1 MTPRQMAFDL
11 GAQETYARADF
22 FPSPSN
28 AQAWV
33 TVEDW
38 QNWPLGRML
47 LIGPAGAGKTHLTHI
62 WATSAGAQIIPAQEL
77 AALDPTALP
86 PAIAV
91 EDADQAAGLGNLEI
105 LILDN
110 NQLTALPEGI
120 FANMVQL
127 QNLYLQFNDL
137 SELQV
142 GAFAG
147 LGSLQKLNLVF
158 NQLTQLQAGVFA
170 GLDSLQELSLSFN
183 QLRGLPA
190 GLFAGLGH
198 LQRLDLYS
206 NKLSTLPEGLFE
218 GLGSLQELYLHSNQL
233 TITKEQLRAQNPGL
247 PENCRINLSHQQA
260 AQ

>member
-62 WATSAGAQIIPAQEL
+62 WATSAGAQIIPAQKL

-91 EDADQAAGLGNLEI
+91 EDADQAAGLGNLEEA
-105 LILDN
+105 LFHLMN
-110 NQLTALPEGI
+110 HLHNSGGRLLVTAKTPPRDWGIGLP
-120 FANMVQL
+120 
-127 QNLYLQFNDL
+127 DL
-137 SELQV
+137 LSR
-142 GAFAG
+142 
-147 LGSLQKLNLVF
+147 
-158 NQLTQLQAGVFA
+158 LQAMPISHLSPPDDALLSAVLVKLFA
-170 GLDSLQELSLSFN
+170 DRQITVPPNLIPYLAARMERSIAAARHLVATLDARALALGRPVTRALAAELLDSAEL
-183 QLRGLPA
+183 G
-190 GLFAGLGH
+190 
-198 LQRLDLYS
+198 
-206 NKLSTLPEGLFE
+206 
-218 GLGSLQELYLHSNQL
+218 
-233 TITKEQLRAQNPGL
+233 
-247 PENCRINLSHQQA
+247 
-260 AQ
+260 